1 MIIPIDALDQDTLYN
16 VAEAFV
22 LREGTDYGEIET
34 SLEDKVNQVL
44 ALLKSEEAVLVYS
57 ELHESVDIKMKRD
70 LALEDDPAHGD

>member
-16 VAEAFV
+16 VAEEFV

-44 ALLKSEEAVLVYS
+44 VLLKSEEAVLVYS

>member
-34 SLEDKVNQVL
+34 SLVDKVNQVL
-44 ALLKSEEAVLVYS
+44 ALLKSDEAVLVYS

-70 LALEDDPAHGD
+70 LALEDDPAHDD